1 MNEISEIKIPK
12 GVYRIAVKQHDDKVV
27 IEFIPEKSK
36 FKNGDF
42 VYEDGRIMI
51 VKNHPNNYY
60 AIIYPKLDRKPIYN
74 RRYAP
79 TMPLSSLSFRH
90 ATEEEKQLLID
101 AMKKDGKRWNAD
113 KKCIEDIPER
123 KFNAGDKVKIKDG
136 ISSETHRNV
145 GPYFTEPM
153 DEFIGKKLTVEK
165 YSSMGFVVTDADY
178 FGYNFAEDWLE
189 PWSDEPK
196 NGDFAI
202 FWDSGCLNP
211 AIRLYHG
218 KSHRGDRHSDNHGTV
233 WDNAVKWDGT
243 KEQFEKALRGE
254 I

>member
-1 MNEISEIKIPK
+1 MEKINEITIPE
-12 GVYRIAVKQHDDKVV
+12 GVNRIAVKQHDDKVV

-79 TMPLSSLSFRH
+79 TMPLSSLSFRY
-90 ATEEEKQLLID
+90 ATEDEKQLLID
-101 AMKKDGKRWNAD
+101 ALKKDGKRWNAE
-113 KKCIEDIPER
+113 KLEIEDIPQP
-123 KFNAGDKVKIKDG
+123 KFKAGDKVKIKDG
-136 ISSETHRNV
+136 ISSKTHRCIS
-145 GPYFTEPM
+145 PYFTSTM
-153 DEFIGKKLTVEK
+153 DEFIGKELTVKE
-165 YSSMGFVVTDADY
+165 YTYDGFVVFDDY
-178 FGYNFAEDWLE
+178 GYQFAEDWLE
-189 PWSDEPK
+189 PCSDELK
-196 NGDFAI
+196 KGDLAI

-211 AIRLYHG
+211 LIRLYHA
-218 KSHRGDRHSDNHGTV
+218 KSYSGDGHYDNFGTA

-243 KEQFEKALRGE
+243 KEQFEKVLRGE